1 VSVQTARLL
10 DKQVSVRSAV
20 SHHAEAAGAIA
31 DLRGQLG
38 DAADLYAIFVS
49 PGYDLAAA
57 GVAIGI
63 WCDGRVIGC
72 TSSGNIGPNGYESG
86 GIAAVALAG
95 GGLRAHTISL
105 APLTDLPR
113 AVERAGAGLAELH
126 AAWDG
131 AADFGILLVD
141 GLSMC
146 EDKLVAQLMAALG
159 DVPIIGGSAG
169 DGLTFT
175 DTAVY
180 HEGRFESNVATLTVV
195 TLEAPFRLFRLQH
208 HEPTD
213 QVLIA
218 TDTSPDRRLV
228 RAFNGR
234 PAAEVYAEAIGID
247 AAGLGPAIFCAHP
260 LVLQAAG
267 VSWIRS
273 ITAVHDDGSLSLLAA
288 VDVGEVLR
296 IGRSA
301 GVVEKLA
308 DQFATLSD
316 DLGGISGVLTFDC
329 FLRRLEFEEHGL
341 STEVGEFLAR
351 NKAYGFSTYGEQFN
365 GMHMNNTL
373 VAVAFGGQQQ
383 SP

>member
-1 VSVQTARLL
+1 VQTHRLL

-20 SHHAEAAGAIA
+20 SHHADAAGAIA

-38 DAADLYAIFVS
+38 DTADLYAIFVS

-57 GVAIGI
+57 GAAIST

-86 GIAAVALAG
+86 GISAVAFAG
-95 GGLRAHTISL
+95 GGLRARTMSL
-105 APLTDLPR
+105 EPLTDVPR

-131 AADFGILLVD
+131 AEGFAILLVD
-141 GLSMC
+141 GLSMR

-175 DTAVY
+175 YTAVY
-180 HEGRFESNVATLTVV
+180 HEGRFESNIATLTMV
-195 TLEAPFRLFRLQH
+195 TLDAPFRLFRLQH

-234 PAAEVYAEAIGID
+234 PAAEVYAEAIGIVP
-247 AAGLGPAIFCAHP
+247 AGLGPAIFSAHP

-267 VSWIRS
+267 GSWIRS
-273 ITAVHDDGSLSLLAA
+273 ISAAHDDGSLSLLAA

-301 GVVEKLA
+301 GMVEKLA
-308 DQFATLSD
+308 DQFAALSD
-316 DLGGISGVLTFDC
+316 DLDGISGVLTFDC
-329 FLRRLEFEEHGL
+329 VLRRLEFEEHGL
-341 STEVGEFLAR
+341 STQVGAFLAR